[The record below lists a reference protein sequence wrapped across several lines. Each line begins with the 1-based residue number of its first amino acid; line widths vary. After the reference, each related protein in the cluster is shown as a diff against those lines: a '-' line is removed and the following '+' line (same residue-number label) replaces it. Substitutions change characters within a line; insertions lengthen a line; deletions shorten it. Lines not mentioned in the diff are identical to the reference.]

1 VARKKP
7 RGEKRLSGKTAG
19 EPKTEA
25 ESSAQRAASVPIVGV
40 GASAGGLEAFSQMLR
55 ALGDT
60 PGFAVVF
67 VQHLAPQHESA
78 LAALLGQ
85 ATSLPVV
92 QVNAD
97 MDVEG
102 NHVYVIPPNRQ
113 MAVKD
118 GRLLLSPRPED
129 QTQYTPINY
138 FFRSLAGQLES
149 RAIGVILSGTAS
161 DGAEGLREIKAAG
174 GITMTQDPESAK
186 YDGMPRAAIA
196 TGMVDVVQTPRGLAA
211 ELLQIARHP
220 FAQRPPVVEPSNEF
234 LANDKQLERIFA
246 LLRANS
252 GVDFTHY
259 KQPTIQRRLQRRMA
273 LQKVSSV
280 EHYIRFLQENP
291 AEVGFLYRDILIHVT
306 RFFREAESF
315 EVLATE
321 IFPQFLE
328 GRDDAHPV
336 RIWIPGCSTGEEPYS
351 VAIALLE
358 AIEERG
364 VNIPVQI
371 FATDVSD
378 AAIEQARAGIYPPGI
393 AEDVSPE
400 RLRRFFLRTDGGFRI
415 NKVIRDM
422 CVFAR
427 QDLTRDPP
435 FSKLDLIL
443 CRNVLI
449 YLGPP
454 LQKKLMNVFHY
465 ALRPAGFLMLGSAET
480 IGPHVDLFSLV
491 NKKHRVYKKKVVDAP
506 PLQLPVEFSRPRP
519 HRSGGAVQQPDSIA
533 GIQQEAN
540 RLVLER
546 YAPPGVIVDDDLQ
559 IVQFRGQTGRFL
571 EPSPGDASL
580 NLLKMAREGLLYGLR
595 TTFHAA
601 RKKNAP
607 VRKEGLRVKCN
618 GHFLEASLEIVPLGG
633 NGGARHYLVLF
644 EEITTPAPQAAPG
657 KKKTRPASRKGEPSE
672 LQRLEQ
678 ELAASRDYLQ
688 SMIQDLEAANEEL
701 QSANEEILSSNEE
714 LQSTNEELDTA
725 KEELQSTNE
734 ELNTLNEELQNR
746 NEELSRVNSDLI
758 NLLSSIQIAI
768 VIVSSDLRI
777 RRFTPM
783 AERLLNLIPGDIG
796 RPIGQIKPNFDCPD
810 LQIRIGE
817 VIDHISVHQQEVRDA
832 AGNRYSLIIRPYKDV
847 GNRIDGAVLSLYD
860 SEDARQIQQLPEE
873 LRKLEEAVLSL
884 SREPMLLMDERWRVA
899 MANPACCTRFGNTP
913 ESLKGRQILE
923 LAEGSWGSAELRQQ
937 LESYLRSSGS
947 LPDSVDLP
955 GGPGKTA
962 WRIHVRRLAATNKRG
977 GGVLLTFREDAH

>member
-1 VARKKP
+1 MAKKKARP
-7 RGEKRLSGKTAG
+7 AKTPSPPPDSPP
-19 EPKTEA
+19 EQETEEQPPA
-25 ESSAQRAASVPIVGV
+25 KGTSAVPIVGV
-40 GASAGGLEAFSQMLR
+40 GASAGGLEAFTLMLR
-55 ALGDT
+55 ALGSK

-67 VQHLAPQHESA
+67 VQHLAPQHESS
-78 LAALLGQ
+78 LPSLLSQAA
-85 ATSLPVV
+85 SMPVV
-92 QVNAD
+92 QVNED
-97 MDVEG
+97 MNVEV

-113 MAVKD
+113 MAVDD
-118 GRLLLSPRPED
+118 GRLVLSPRPED
-129 QTQYTPINY
+129 QSQYTPINY
-138 FFRSLAGQLES
+138 FFRSLAERLES

-174 GITMTQDPESAK
+174 GIAMAQDPETAR
-186 YDGMPRAAIA
+186 YDGMPRAAQA
-196 TGMVDVVQTPRGLAA
+196 TGMVDVVLPPAGLAA
-211 ELLQIARHP
+211 ELLQIVKHP
-220 FAQRPPVVEPSNEF
+220 FAQKPPPVEPPNEF
-234 LANDKQLERIFA
+234 LANDKQLERIFG

-273 LQKVSSV
+273 LQKVASI
-280 EHYIRFLQENP
+280 EHYLRYLQENP
-291 AEVGFLYRDILIHVT
+291 AEVGSLYRDILIHVT

-315 EVLATE
+315 EVLASE
-321 IFPQFLE
+321 VFPRILE
-328 GRDDAHPV
+328 GRDIDHPV

-351 VAIALLE
+351 VAISILE
-358 AIEERG
+358 QMEQRSINAQ
-364 VNIPVQI
+364 VQI

-378 AAIEQARAGIYPPGI
+378 AAIEQARNGTYPLGIT
-393 AEDVSPE
+393 EDVSGE
-400 RLRRFFLRTDGGFRI
+400 RLRRFFLRTEGGYRI
-415 NKVIRDM
+415 NKIVRDM

-449 YLGPP
+449 YLGLS
-454 LQKKLMNVFHY
+454 LQKRLMSVFHY
-465 ALRPAGFLMLGSAET
+465 ALRPTGFLMLGSAET
-480 IGPHVDLFSLV
+480 IGPHAELFSLV
-491 NKKHRVYKKKVVDAP
+491 DKKHRIYKKKLVDAP
-506 PLQLPVEFSRPRP
+506 PLQLQVEFTRPKLQRGVGAGELP
-519 HRSGGAVQQPDSIA
+519 ASGVA

-540 RLVLER
+540 RLVMER
-546 YAPPGVIVDDDLQ
+546 YAPPGVIVDEDLQ

-601 RKKNAP
+601 RKKNGP
-607 VRKEGLRVKCN
+607 VRKAGLRVKHN
-618 GHFLEASLEIVPLGG
+618 GHFLEVNLEVVPLGG
-633 NGGARHYLVLF
+633 TAGARHYLVLF
-644 EEITTPAPQAAPG
+644 EEVRARSAEVAPA
-657 KKKTRPASRKGEPSE
+657 KKKARPPSKKAE
-672 LQRLEQ
+672 ATEMQRLEQ

-768 VIVSSDLRI
+768 VIVSSELRI

-796 RPIGQIKPNFDCPD
+796 RPIGQIKPNFECPD
-810 LQIRIGE
+810 LQLRICE
-817 VIDHISVHQQEVRDA
+817 VIDHISVHQQEVHDS

-847 GNRIDGAVLSLYD
+847 ENRIDGAVLSLFD
-860 SEDARQIQQLPEE
+860 SEDARQTQPPPEE
-873 LRKLEEAVLSL
+873 VRELEESVLSL
-884 SREPMLLMDERWRVA
+884 AKDPILLLDERWRVA
-899 MANPACCTRFGNTP
+899 LANPAYCSRFRRHAGSPAGTTA
-913 ESLKGRQILE
+913 LGTGRWKLERSRTSQATGILF
-923 LAEGSWGSAELRQQ
+923 AE
-937 LESYLRSSGS
+937 
-947 LPDSVDLP
+947 
-955 GGPGKTA
+955 
-962 WRIHVRRLAATNKRG
+962 
-977 GGVLLTFREDAH
+977 